1 VWFRHAPGTVEGE
14 ARVIVVQPQLDL
26 CLPPG
31 LEAPGA
37 ARRCV
42 DAFDRYVGNEV
53 TEDARLLVSELVTNA
68 IIHTEPGPESCVEVR
83 VETASD
89 RLRVEVASPGPR
101 FEVRPAEPPD
111 DAVSGRGLFLVDRIA
126 DRWGLIWD
134 GWSRVWF
141 ELALPG
147 AARRAERGRVGS

>member
-1 VWFRHAPGTVEGE
+1 M
-14 ARVIVVQPQLDL
+14 
-26 CLPPG
+26 
-31 LEAPGA
+31 
-37 ARRCV
+37 
-42 DAFDRYVGNEV
+42 

-68 IIHTEPGPESCVEVR
+68 ISHTDPGPESCVEVR
-83 VETASD
+83 VDTASG

-101 FEVRPAEPPD
+101 FEVRPAEPLD
-111 DAVSGRGLFLVDRIA
+111 EAVSGRGLLLVDRIA

-141 ELALPG
+141 ELALPA